1 MTKTQQRQMLKGRCF
16 NRLMKLYQPKTNW
29 KSDQYSKDESFREQ
43 RDSSAQYI
51 IEQYLKKLEILNK
64 S

>member
-1 MTKTQQRQMLKGRCF
+1 MTKTQQRQMLKGTCF
-16 NRLMKLYQPKTNW
+16 NRLMKLYHPKANW
-29 KSDQYSKDESFREQ
+29 KSNQYSKDESFREQ